1 MYATPPKPCPPC
13 ARGCTSIPPCPNR
26 HWCRPAWEW
35 LIREA
40 HNLKGASANVGAIAV
55 QQDAHA
61 LELAL
66 KQFVRQSGNAAV
78 ETAALAQTF
87 SPLLG
92 ALEEAFATVQTS
104 VLEALPET
112 PQPQEAPAQ
121 PVQAGTLNE
130 DQKAQLQHFKEML
143 ALADPE
149 RIAEALMPLTAF
161 LPSALMEKLQQ
172 AIDFYDYDEALA
184 LLPPD
189 TL

>member
-1 MYATPPKPCPPC
+1 MDHK
-13 ARGCTSIPPCPNR
+13 R
-26 HWCRPAWEW
+26 
-35 LIREA
+35 
-40 HNLKGASANVGAIAV
+40 K
-55 QQDAHA
+55 
-61 LELAL
+61 
-66 KQFVRQSGNAAV
+66 
-78 ETAALAQTF
+78 ETAAARRPEKRDCTSLPFRQLTGCR
-87 SPLLG
+87 PLPSST
-92 ALEEAFATVQTS
+92 AMVWNRTEN
-104 VLEALPET
+104 P
-112 PQPQEAPAQ
+112 PQ

-149 RIAEALMPLTAF
+149 RSAEALMPLTAF

>member
-1 MYATPPKPCPPC
+1 MPEQAL
-13 ARGCTSIPPCPNR
+13 
-26 HWCRPAWEW
+26 CRPAWEW

-92 ALEEAFATVQTS
+92 ALEEAFATVRRS
-104 VLEALPET
+104 RRKPRPSPYRPE
-112 PQPQEAPAQ
+112 
-121 PVQAGTLNE
+121 
-130 DQKAQLQHFKEML
+130 H
-143 ALADPE
+143 
-149 RIAEALMPLTAF
+149 
-161 LPSALMEKLQQ
+161 
-172 AIDFYDYDEALA
+172 
-184 LLPPD
+184 
-189 TL
+189 

>member
-1 MYATPPKPCPPC
+1 MRNTSEALPALRKGLYLDPAHARTGAVPPGRGNGSS
-13 ARGCTSIPPCPNR
+13 ARP
-26 HWCRPAWEW
+26 
-35 LIREA
+35 

-112 PQPQEAPAQ
+112 PQPRKPR
-121 PVQAGTLNE
+121 PSPYR
-130 DQKAQLQHFKEML
+130 
-143 ALADPE
+143 PE
-149 RIAEALMPLTAF
+149 RWMKIKKRSCNILRRCWPLPI
-161 LPSALMEKLQQ
+161 PSGSRRRSCR
-172 AIDFYDYDEALA
+172 
-184 LLPPD
+184 
-189 TL
+189 

>member
-1 MYATPPKPCPPC
+1 AGTP
-13 ARGCTSIPPCPNR
+13 
-26 HWCRPAWEW
+26 
-35 LIREA
+35 
-40 HNLKGASANVGAIAV
+40 
-55 QQDAHA
+55 
-61 LELAL
+61 
-66 KQFVRQSGNAAV
+66 AA
-78 ETAALAQTF
+78 EPAALAQTF

-112 PQPQEAPAQ
+112 PQPQEAPPQ